1 MGEDP
6 AIALGLEKLLNDKKK
21 TKLKE
26 NEKEVIAKF
35 MNDNYLTIQ
44 DKLRNKTITTQ
55 EALKKEFKDF
65 KYKILKHK
73 WDVDIKIIKGFYG
86 VFCAYQKPKAKWAV
100 NTII

>member
-35 MNDNYLTIQ
+35 MNDNYLTI
-44 DKLRNKTITTQ
+44 
-55 EALKKEFKDF
+55 
-65 KYKILKHK
+65 
-73 WDVDIKIIKGFYG
+73 
-86 VFCAYQKPKAKWAV
+86 
-100 NTII
+100 